1 MESLYGTIKWEP
13 STVKHGFFR
22 CDLPEPSAYNEGPL
36 VEIPLRIRAAALVA
50 ALLARLVG
58 PSVVRAQDPTRPT
71 PPPVPRGAFLGR
83 ILNSTDN
90 SPVRSADIRA
100 YRVDS
105 TKTVHS
111 RRGADSLEIFV
122 DTLRSHVGSSDS
134 TGAFAL
140 RRLEEGHYM
149 LQVRRIGFAPLDGV
163 LMVDSGAVQSNLTMQ
178 QVSVLAKVTVTE
190 MSVDRVKQ
198 KLDRVGFQDR
208 YHSGQSGTF
217 IERAEIL
224 RRQAFTVADILSA
237 YGIHDGDFIL
247 DRMPTD
253 YDMLTTYP
261 ADLVIG
267 IEIYRHGRPT
277 EFNMTRSAPG
287 ILSPGGQAAVMLPFI
302 VIWTF
307 IP

>member
-1 MESLYGTIKWEP
+1 
-13 STVKHGFFR
+13 
-22 CDLPEPSAYNEGPL
+22 
-36 VEIPLRIRAAALVA
+36 LRIRAVALVA
-50 ALLARLVG
+50 ALLPLFVG
-58 PSVVRAQDPTRPT
+58 LCAGVARAQDPTPPAPPT
-71 PPPVPRGAFLGR
+71 VPRGAFLGR
-83 ILNSTDN
+83 ILNSSDN
-90 SPVRSADIRA
+90 SPVRSADIRIF
-100 YRVDS
+100 RVDS
-105 TKTVHS
+105 AKTIRS

-122 DTLRSHVGSSDS
+122 DTLRSRVGSTDS

-140 RRLEEGHYM
+140 RRLEEGHYI

-163 LMVDSGAVQSNLTMQ
+163 LMVDSGAVQSNLQMQ
-178 QVSVLAKVTVTE
+178 QVSVLAKVMVTE

-217 IERAEIL
+217 IDRAEIL
-224 RRQAFTVADILSA
+224 RRQSLTIADILSA
-237 YGIHDGDFIL
+237 YGIHEGEFIL
-247 DRMPTD
+247 DRMPAD
-253 YDMLTTYP
+253 YDMLTSYP

-277 EFNMTRSAPG
+277 EFNMTRRAPG
-287 ILSPGGQAAVMLPFI
+287 ILSPGGQAALMLPFI

>member
-1 MESLYGTIKWEP
+1 MESLYGTVKREP
-13 STVKHGFFR
+13 STVKHGFLPLRFVGTECIQLESPR
-22 CDLPEPSAYNEGPL
+22 RDL
-36 VEIPLRIRAAALVA
+36 PLRIRAVVQAA
-50 ALLARLVG
+50 ALLTLFVG
-58 PSVVRAQDPTRPT
+58 PSVGIARAQEAT

-90 SPVRSADIRA
+90 SPVRSADIRV

-105 TKTVHS
+105 TKTVHA

-122 DTLRSHVGSSDS
+122 DTLRSRVGSTDS

-163 LMVDSGAVQSNLTMQ
+163 LMVDSSVVQSNLAMQ

-224 RRQAFTVADILSA
+224 RRQSFTVADILSA
-237 YGIHDGDFIL
+237 YGIHDGDFVL

-253 YDMLTTYP
+253 YDTMRDYP

-277 EFNMTRSAPG
+277 EFNMTRAAPG
-287 ILSPGGQAAVMLPFI
+287 ILSPGGQSALMLPLV